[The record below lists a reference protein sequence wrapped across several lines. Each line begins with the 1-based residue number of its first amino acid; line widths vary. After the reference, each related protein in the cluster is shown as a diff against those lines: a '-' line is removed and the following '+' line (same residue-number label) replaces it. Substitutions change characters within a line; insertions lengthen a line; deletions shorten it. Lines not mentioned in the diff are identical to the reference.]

1 MKTKTSK
8 ISLKKLTIA
17 RINPTTLNMVNGGSS
32 IPTEPS
38 IADRFFGGHCK

>member
-1 MKTKTSK
+1 MKKKTSK

-17 RINPTTLNMVNGGSS
+17 RINATTMNMVNGGSS

-38 IADRFFGGHCK
+38 IGDFLNGRHCR